1 MKRWRLNQNQLSDQ
15 IWVKLEFLEMI
26 QYKKTLQA
34 DTYRNV
40 YALPRI
46 YETNDEGIHRWTKES
61 IRKLKVVSVCEW
73 TGVKRSHE

>member
-34 DTYRNV
+34 YTYRNV

-46 YETNDEGIHRWTKES
+46 YETNDEEIHRWTKES